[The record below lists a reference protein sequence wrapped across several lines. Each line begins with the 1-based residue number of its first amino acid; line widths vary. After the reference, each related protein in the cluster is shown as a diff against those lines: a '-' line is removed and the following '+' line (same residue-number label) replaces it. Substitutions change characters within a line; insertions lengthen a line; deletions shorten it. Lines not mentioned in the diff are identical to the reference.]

1 MPTTP
6 RAGSI
11 PQVTGVVRVIH
22 VVDLPEPE
30 LSLLGITRGDT
41 LPDGEWFVR
50 PDAQRVEAVR
60 LPRET
65 AVTGAF
71 TPIQITRPAT
81 CTVVATCSIRFT
93 DVPAIVECTTPDGTV
108 IITALRPALLRSVAE
123 HQRFLDRLT
132 TPSANATTDATPEV
146 GVGIV
151 GYGPFGGMG
160 YTHGLA
166 ATETDGL
173 RLVGVCDSNPERRV
187 AAIADFPHV
196 RPHADIAS
204 LCSDDNVAVAIVAT
218 PPVLH
223 APIALSLLRAGKH
236 VVVEKPM
243 CLTVADAD
251 LLLAEAAAAQRTIT
265 VHQSRRWDGDY
276 LALRR
281 AIDAGTIGEVF
292 NIETFVGSFE
302 HPCRWWHSDE
312 ALSGG
317 AVYDWGSHHID
328 WVLQIFGGPPESVR
342 ASSHKRV
349 WRDVSNSDQIDVQMR
364 WADGR
369 EARFIQ
375 SDVAAIR
382 KPKFFV
388 QGTAGTIAAE
398 YRQVVTEELVAGRG
412 HVATTW
418 HHAEVAS
425 TLRLARYEPGYGVV
439 ESALPPV
446 RTEQWPFHRALAD
459 HLLLGEPSPVPA
471 EQSRDVVA
479 VLERA
484 HQSAACGA
492 AESNV

>member
-1 MPTTP
+1 MF
-6 RAGSI
+6 SS
-11 PQVTGVVRVIH
+11 VRVVH
-22 VVDLPEPE
+22 VADLSDTE
-30 LSLLGITRGDT
+30 LASLGIARGDT
-41 LPDGEWFVR
+41 LQTAEWFVR
-50 PDAQRVEAVR
+50 PDPLRPEAVR
-60 LPRET
+60 MPRET
-65 AVTGAF
+65 AVVGAF
-71 TPIQITRPAT
+71 THIRVIQSSLAAI
-81 CTVVATCSIRFT
+81 VATAGVRFT
-93 DVPAIVECTTPDGTV
+93 DVPAIVECSTTDGSVIVTAIEPD
-108 IITALRPALLRSVAE
+108 RLRSVAE
-123 HQRFLDRLT
+123 HRRFLDRLAAPAARQT
-132 TPSANATTDATPEV
+132 GSI

-173 RLVGVCDSNPERRV
+173 HLAGICDTNAERRQ
-187 AAIADFPHV
+187 AALADFPDV
-196 RPHADIAS
+196 RAHTELES
-204 LCSDDNVAVAIVAT
+204 LGGDDNVGVVIVAT

-223 APIALSLLRAGKH
+223 APIALALLRAGKH

-243 CLTVADAD
+243 CLTAADAD
-251 LLLAEAAAAQRTIT
+251 MLLSEAAAVHRTIT

-281 AIDAGTIGEVF
+281 AIDAGTIGDVF
-292 NIETFVGSFE
+292 NVETFVGSFE

-328 WVLQIFGGPPESVR
+328 WILQIFGGPPDSVR

-349 WRDVSNSDQIDVQMR
+349 WRDVTNSDQIDVQMR

-388 QGTAGTIAAE
+388 QGTAGTIAAD
-398 YRQVVTEELVAGRG
+398 YRPVVTDELVAGRG
-412 HVATTW
+412 HVPTSW

-425 TLRLARYEPGYGVV
+425 TLRVAQYEPGYGIV
-439 ESALPPV
+439 EMTLPPV
-446 RTEQWPFHRALAD
+446 RTAGWPFHRALAD

-484 HQSAACGA
+484 HRSAACGA
-492 AESNV
+492 AVSSA

>member
-1 MPTTP
+1 MSS
-6 RAGSI
+6 A
-11 PQVTGVVRVIH
+11 VRVVH
-22 VVDLPEPE
+22 VADLPESQ
-30 LSLLGITRGDT
+30 LSSLGIARGDA

-50 PDAQRVEAVR
+50 PDAQRSIAAR
-60 LPRET
+60 MPRET
-65 AVTGAF
+65 AVVGGF
-71 TPIQITRPAT
+71 TQIHVINPAV
-81 CTVVATCSIRFT
+81 CAVVATASIRFT
-93 DVPAIVECTTPDGTV
+93 DVPAIVECATPDGSV
-108 IITALRPALLRSVAE
+108 IVTAIRLDRLRSVAE
-123 HQRFLDRLT
+123 HRRLLDRLAA
-132 TPSANATTDATPEV
+132 PDPVATECV

-173 RLVGVCDSNPERRV
+173 RLVGVCDSNAERR
-187 AAIADFPHV
+187 AAALADFPHV
-196 RPHADIAS
+196 HPHVDIDSLSAD
-204 LCSDDNVAVAIVAT
+204 DEVDVAIVAT

-223 APIALSLLRAGKH
+223 APIALALLRAGKH

-243 CLTVADAD
+243 CLTAADAD
-251 LLLAEAAAAQRTIT
+251 MLLHEAATVGRTIT

-281 AIDAGTIGEVF
+281 AIDTGTIGEVF
-292 NIETFVGSFE
+292 NMETFVGSFE

-328 WVLQIFGGPPESVR
+328 WILQIFGGPPESVR

-349 WRDVSNSDQIDVQMR
+349 WRDVTNSDQIDVQMR

-388 QGTAGTIAAE
+388 QGTAGTIAAD
-398 YRQVVTEELVAGRG
+398 YRPVVADELVAGRG
-412 HVATTW
+412 HVPTAW
-418 HHAEVAS
+418 HHAEVAT
-425 TLRLARYEPGYGVV
+425 TLRLARYEPGYGIV
-439 ESALPPV
+439 EMALPPV
-446 RTEQWPFHRALAD
+446 RTSPWPFHRALAD

-484 HQSAACGA
+484 HLSAACGDA
-492 AESNV
+492 VSGA